1 MLLQSVNQAQTLKSL
16 IAQKTS
22 LSRANFSLLLSVL
35 AYLPV
40 KGEGEKLSAELSE
53 LLKDGLSLIQKSYLD
68 HADLNSLCSDAMLN
82 ILQLTYDNYQ
92 NTTATIKTFTRDY
105 VKESLNQVTLSG
117 LISDDMKMYALDIV
131 FKKAKLEYNTGMIRK

>member
-1 MLLQSVNQAQTLKSL
+1 MQSVNQAQTLKSL

-40 KGEGEKLSAELSE
+40 KGEKLSAELSE